1 MKNFLNT
8 SICLIPVT
16 IQKIQS
22 FFNQTNQKVIGKMK
36 DVSEGKI
43 IDEFLDLLSKLPFY
57 EELNVIKSN

>member
-1 MKNFLNT
+1 MFMKNFLNT

-22 FFNQTNQKVIGKMK
+22 FFDQTNQKVIGKMK

-43 IDEFLDLLSKLPFY
+43 IDEFFGFAF
-57 EELNVIKSN
+57 

>member
-1 MKNFLNT
+1 MKNFFNT

-22 FFNQTNQKVIGKMK
+22 FFDQTDQKVIDKMK

-43 IDEFLDLLSKLPFY
+43 IDEFVGFAF
-57 EELNVIKSN
+57 

>member
-16 IQKIQS
+16 ILKIQS
-22 FFNQTNQKVIGKMK
+22 FFDQTNQKVIGKMK